1 MALDTMLAADIEQQL
16 KPLDAPGRAQFLLDL
31 VEVVYNYA
39 TSDAI
44 GEVQAGR
51 DTSTLD
57 AVRDAARA
65 HADASRGASS

>member
-16 KPLDAPGRAQFLLDL
+16 KTLDAAGRAQFLLDL
-31 VEVVYNYA
+31 VEVVHNYA
-39 TSDAI
+39 TSDAV

-51 DTSTLD
+51 DTGTLD

-65 HADASRGASS
+65 HAEASS

>member
-16 KPLDAPGRAQFLLDL
+16 KPLDAAGRAQFLLDL

-39 TSDAI
+39 TSDAV

-51 DTSTLD
+51 DTSTLE
-57 AVRDAARA
+57 AVRDAART
-65 HADASRGASS
+65 HAEAQGGESS